1 MSRILLPKKLD
12 SINLVYGNIQIM
24 QNTLKSEIEKILS
37 LPVTKREIEEYYKS
51 NCKKGALKIGL
62 EYERISLD
70 SRAYEPAEYKNLS
83 EIIRNFALVN
93 EWELVVDSNIIIG
106 AKDGFSSI
114 SLEPGGQF
122 EISMEPKSTL
132 DGILENLNHYVRQLD
147 KLGEFYNIT
156 FLPYGINPKTT
167 YQDINIVKKK
177 RYEIMADYL
186 PKSGKLAPVMMRE
199 TAGVQVNFDYTS
211 EDDAILKLKAA
222 AYMSPFVTGF
232 YANSPIRGGQQTN
245 YKSFRA
251 LAWKYT
257 GFDRC
262 NLFYKNLI
270 NSRMGQGFED
280 YIEAVLNV
288 PMLYIQRNG
297 RNIELDGRITFKD
310 FMQRGYMNY
319 SATLDDYILHSS
331 LTFPDVRLKNC
342 LEIRNHDS
350 QNILD
355 TLSVCA
361 LYKGILHNKD
371 AINEIIEFLKPL
383 RHEDLE
389 ASGLSSA
396 KYGLDYTVDRLN
408 MGAYDVARKIF
419 EISRKYLPESERD
432 YLDRALWLLKNKK
445 CVADIMLEKG
455 ISDTVS
461 LCEFLKNQM

>member
-177 RYEIMADYL
+177 RYEKDIYL
-186 PKSGKLAPVMMRE
+186 
-199 TAGVQVNFDYTS
+199 F
-211 EDDAILKLKAA
+211 DDA
-222 AYMSPFVTGF
+222 
-232 YANSPIRGGQQTN
+232 
-245 YKSFRA
+245 
-251 LAWKYT
+251 
-257 GFDRC
+257 
-262 NLFYKNLI
+262 
-270 NSRMGQGFED
+270 
-280 YIEAVLNV
+280 
-288 PMLYIQRNG
+288 
-297 RNIELDGRITFKD
+297 
-310 FMQRGYMNY
+310 
-319 SATLDDYILHSS
+319 
-331 LTFPDVRLKNC
+331 NC
-342 LEIRNHDS
+342 
-350 QNILD
+350 
-355 TLSVCA
+355 
-361 LYKGILHNKD
+361 
-371 AINEIIEFLKPL
+371 
-383 RHEDLE
+383 
-389 ASGLSSA
+389 
-396 KYGLDYTVDRLN
+396 
-408 MGAYDVARKIF
+408 
-419 EISRKYLPESERD
+419 
-432 YLDRALWLLKNKK
+432 
-445 CVADIMLEKG
+445 
-455 ISDTVS
+455 
-461 LCEFLKNQM
+461 